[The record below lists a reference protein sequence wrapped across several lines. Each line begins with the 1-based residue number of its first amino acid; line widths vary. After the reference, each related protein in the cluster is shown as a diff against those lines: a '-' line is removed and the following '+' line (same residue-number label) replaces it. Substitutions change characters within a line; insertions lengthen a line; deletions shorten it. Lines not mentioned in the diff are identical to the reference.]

1 VVLPIFSSPLDEQQ
15 TEQVTQVF
23 FREGCVV
30 ITGVLTPA
38 ETAAL
43 RAKTDEYAA
52 NPTTSPK
59 HISYA
64 YNTLIMRRCH
74 EMDPLFE
81 AMTVHPQ
88 IRKVVEAVLGSDAR
102 FNACNV
108 LRNETGQAISRWHV
122 DDVVEFPLPPSIP
135 RFDPRI
141 QMPVFWMTVQVA
153 LTDIDSVEHGAT
165 QFVPGSHYSGRP
177 PEPGEDP
184 VFEGRGPMAVLCKAG
199 DIYLTNHQ
207 CWHRGAPNLSNR
219 TRYLMQLQY
228 ARRWADARFKG
239 LA

>member
-1 VVLPIFSSPLDEQQ
+1 MLPIFSSPLDEQQ
-15 TEQVTQVF
+15 TEQLTQAF
-23 FREGCVV
+23 FREGCVA

-38 ETAAL
+38 ETATL
-43 RAKTDEYAA
+43 RA
-52 NPTTSPK
+52 K

-88 IRKVVEAVLGSDAR
+88 IRKVAEAVLGPDAR

-108 LRNETGQAISRWHV
+108 LRNEPGQAISRWHV

-135 RFDPRI
+135 RFDARM
-141 QMPVFWMTVQVA
+141 QMPVLWMTIQVP

-165 QFVPGSHYSGRP
+165 QFVPGSHYSGRA
-177 PEPGEDP
+177 PEAGDSPM
-184 VFEGRGPMAVLCKAG
+184 FEGRGPVAVLCKAG

-228 ARRWADARFKG
+228 ARHWADKRFKG
-239 LA
+239 FA